1 LSDWTTYGGLLG
13 GIGLF
18 LLGIR
23 LMTDGAAT

>member
-1 LSDWTTYGGLLG
+1 MSDWTTYGGLLG
-13 GIGLF
+13 GIGPF